1 MADSTKTLVCP
12 ACGKE
17 MEKVYVERAQCF
29 IDVCTNG
36 CGGIFFDNREFKKF
50 DEDHESIDEIKKALE
65 GKTFKT
71 VDASYKRVCPACGMK
86 MMKNSTSIKGEIIV
100 DDCYGCGGKFLDYG
114 ELDKIRAE
122 YKTEAERSQDV
133 INYLKANMGSEFDE
147 MHAHKLVNEQNMKQK
162 KSGNVIKDI
171 ISKFF

>member
-1 MADSTKTLVCP
+1 MADSTKTLICP

-17 MEKVYVERAQCF
+17 MEKIYVERTQCF

-50 DEDHESIDEIKKALE
+50 DEDHESIDEIKKVLE
-65 GKTFKT
+65 GKEFKP

-114 ELDKIRAE
+114 ELEKIRAE
-122 YKTEAERSQDV
+122 YKTEEERSQDV
-133 INYLKANMGSEFDE
+133 LNYLKTNMGQEYDA
-147 MHAHKLVNEQNMKQK
+147 MHAHKITKQNKPE
-162 KSGNVIKDI
+162 KSGLFDNI
-171 ISKFF
+171 IDKFL

>member
-1 MADSTKTLVCP
+1 MADSTKTLKCP
-12 ACGKE
+12 ACGEE

-50 DEDHESIDEIKKALE
+50 DEDAESIDEIKAALE
-65 GKTFKT
+65 GKTFKS
-71 VDASYKRVCPACGMK
+71 VDASYKRFCPACGMK

-100 DDCYGCGGKFLDYG
+100 DDCYSCGGKFLDYG

-122 YKTEAERSQDV
+122 YKTEEERSKDV
-133 INYLKANMGSEFDE
+133 IDYLKANMGGEFEE
-147 MHAHKLVNEQNMKQK
+147 MHAYKLTKKPED
-162 KSGNVIKDI
+162 KSGILKNI
-171 ISKFF
+171 IDKFL